1 MWHRAA
7 RPATAASAGAGA
19 APEAPPRNILIAV
32 DGSAD
37 SEYAC
42 EWVLAHL
49 LRRGSDVLHVASCV
63 PYFPAVG
70 GFFTMDDGRVA
81 ALDIERMLEQVRGP
95 RSGQGIAAAQPGA
108 VPCLAGHDICSCQFD
123 LLPYCCCHDPRARE
137 QEDRHLAQAEAR
149 MQEWCSKMLGGR
161 GVHYIVEIL
170 REDPATVGDR
180 SMIGKAIC
188 EKAELLD
195 VRGRGRE
202 QETAAE
208 LRFGRGSRARAN
220 EWRWRRSSDPTPMPW
235 LHSCQASAVVIASH
249 AKSALSEFILGSV
262 ADHCIHHCSAPVLV
276 LHAPQGPGAL
286 SRLASRVLG
295 RQPAA
300 ASSLSSSGLVTS
312 GDFSSDEPNLFGL
325 TADAPGIGSQSA
337 AAFDAPSALVGPG
350 LGERGAPLPRAAAA
364 AEGAAEGAAAA
375 EGGRR
380 ILLAVDDSPASDK
393 ACVWTLENV
402 VRLDDTVVLLH
413 IIPTLPVR
421 AMWGGPVDGA
431 VFYMEPL
438 PVHDFAAASDRDM
451 EHRFE
456 PKLKAAGVAYQ
467 KEILLEATEASVQGI
482 GQAICDRAAAEGAAV
497 VVLGSHTRAG
507 LQEFLLGSVTSYT
520 AHNCEAPVAVLHP

>member
-81 ALDIERMLEQVRGP
+81 ALDIERMLEQ
-95 RSGQGIAAAQPGA
+95 
-108 VPCLAGHDICSCQFD
+108 
-123 LLPYCCCHDPRARE
+123 
-137 QEDRHLAQAEAR
+137 EDRHLAQAEAR

-195 VRGRGRE
+195 
-202 QETAAE
+202 
-208 LRFGRGSRARAN
+208 
-220 EWRWRRSSDPTPMPW
+220 
-235 LHSCQASAVVIASH
+235 ASAVVIASH